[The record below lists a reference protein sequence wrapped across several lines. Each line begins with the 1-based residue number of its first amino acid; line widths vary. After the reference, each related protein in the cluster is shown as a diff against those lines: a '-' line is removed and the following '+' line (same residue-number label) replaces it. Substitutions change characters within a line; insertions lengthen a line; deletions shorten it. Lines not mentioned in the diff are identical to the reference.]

1 MGLAMRRNLFA
12 AGLIVL
18 GLGLTG
24 VAANGLGWI
33 PGGQAAPAHASH
45 PSALAPPLAMRHD
58 PAVLA
63 GTADQAMQTDP
74 NTPIG
79 TIRIPRLGVSAPI
92 FERGMDAQRNMVI
105 ARGYAVTHFQF
116 SSTIGA
122 GNAVLYGHDDIE
134 GSVFNRLSDL
144 RLGDEIDIALT
155 DGEQQVW
162 HVTGRSIVAPSDV
175 AILNPTHDT
184 RLTLFTCWPTW
195 VDTQRVVVTAALS
208 L

>member
-1 MGLAMRRNLFA
+1 MGLAMRRNLVA
-12 AGLIVL
+12 AALIVV

-24 VAANGLGWI
+24 FAANGLGWI
-33 PGGQAAPAHASH
+33 PSGQAAPARAGHAS
-45 PSALAPPLAMRHD
+45 AFAPPLAVRHD

-63 GTADQAMQTDP
+63 GTADQSTQTDP

-79 TIRIPRLGVSAPI
+79 RIRIPRLGLSAPI
-92 FERGMDAQRNMVI
+92 FDRGMDQQRQMVI

-116 SSTIGA
+116 SSSIGA

-134 GSVFNRLSDL
+134 GSVFNRLGEL
-144 RLGDEIDIALT
+144 RAGDEIDIALT

-175 AILNPTHDT
+175 AILDPSKDP

-208 L
+208 F